1 MNAWDNAAACNPH
14 TALRSKHALAVRFS
28 VCKRALACLPCR
40 AVEES
45 LMSMEHPRVISAAS
59 FSPIT
64 GNAIMTT
71 CGDNRLRIWDD
82 ASRADEVPSREL
94 VHSHDFNRY
103 LTPFK
108 AVWDPKDTTERT
120 VVIGRYAR

>member
-1 MNAWDNAAACNPH
+1 
-14 TALRSKHALAVRFS
+14 
-28 VCKRALACLPCR
+28 
-40 AVEES
+40 
-45 LMSMEHPRVISAAS
+45 MEHPRVISAAS
-59 FSPIT
+59 FSPCT

-71 CGDNRLRIWDD
+71 CGDNRIRIWDD
-82 ASRADEVPSREL
+82 VSRAGEAPSRQL

-120 VVIGRYAR
+120 VVVGRYAP